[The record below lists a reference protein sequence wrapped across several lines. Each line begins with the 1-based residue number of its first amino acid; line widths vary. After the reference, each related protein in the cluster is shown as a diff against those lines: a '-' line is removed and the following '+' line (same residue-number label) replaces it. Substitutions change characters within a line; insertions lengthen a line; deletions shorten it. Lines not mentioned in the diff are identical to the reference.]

1 MRKKWFLWIFL
12 ILFSAS
18 FAQEVQNHYQT
29 KKIIVTKDTIF
40 LEKVSI
46 NPSFFKIEDKNKTTI
61 DSSFYKIDFQKGILL
76 FNENYTKSDTL
87 TVNYLKFPEF
97 LTKEYAI
104 YDDSK
109 VVSNEAGKLYAIKNE
124 DKPQFKP
131 FDGLNT
137 SGSISRGITIGNNQ
151 NTVVNSN
158 LDLQITGKIS
168 ENVSLRAS
176 IQDSNI
182 PLQEGGYSQKLDEF
196 DQIFI
201 ELFSDKWS
209 IKAGDLFLENRQSQ
223 FLNFNKKVQGLSTQ
237 FSLGTPENKTDV
249 FAAAALVRGQYARST
264 FIGQEGNQG
273 PYKLKGNNGELF
285 VLVVSGSERVYV
297 NGVLLERG
305 ENNDY
310 IIDYNAGEVI
320 FTSLFQ
326 ITSEMRIT
334 IEYQFSDR
342 NYTRFVAY
350 SGIMHEQEKFKIGGF
365 VYSENDVKNQPL
377 QQNLSEEQVTILKEA
392 GDNSNLMTAPS
403 AYLDSYSEN
412 KILYKKSF
420 IGTTEIFEFS
430 NNPDD
435 ELYNVRFTFVGQNLG
450 NYILLNNNAVGK
462 IYEYIAPNAG
472 IPQGNFEPIIPLIA
486 PEKIQIATI
495 LGGYNPSEKT
505 NIDFELAISNND
517 KNLYSSI
524 DDTNNKGLAGK
535 INLNKRLY
543 SGKYN
548 LDGFGNFQFIN
559 KDFKSIER
567 LFNIEFNRDWNLN
580 NPLGNQ
586 SLLTTGLNLDLKKNG
601 STKYQFEKLDFSENF
616 SGNRHIVESFIKFK
630 KTTLNTN
637 FSALNSSSTV
647 ANSTFIRNQTQI
659 RHHFYKNWV
668 GTSLRLENNKEK
680 LIPSNEF
687 TNLSQ
692 RFTEYGAFIGRG
704 DSTKIYVEIGYLNRV
719 NDSLQGN
726 QIKHV
731 NRSDSYYL
739 KSQLIKNSKSSLNV
753 FLNYRNLKY
762 EDVSKKDEP
771 SLNSRILY
779 NDSFFN
785 NLLQT
790 SIAYETT
797 SGTIAQQE
805 FTYLEVEPG
814 QGVYTWNDYN
824 NNGIQELQEFEV
836 ATFTDQAK
844 YVRVFL
850 PNQIFIRTHQNKFSQ
865 SLTFNGS
872 IWQNET
878 GYKKLLSYFYNQTSF
893 LVERK
898 IARNESDFDL
908 NPFSN
913 NKDIIG
919 LNNSFRNSLFY
930 NRGKQKHS
938 MIYTYLNS
946 KIKSLLNIGSQE
958 NNIFSHQFQ
967 YNHLIAKSWLIQ
979 LKSSLGNTTS
989 TSENYAN
996 RNFDIKNNNLNPKL
1010 SYLFSKNASWDIFY
1024 EYKNQKNTINALEIL
1039 EQNRLGTSFSLNSE
1053 KGFTLNGEYS
1063 FYNNNF
1069 TGNALSPVAFQM
1081 LQGLQAGK
1089 NSVWRLL
1096 LQKNI
1101 TQYLDINISY
1111 QGRKSETS
1119 KTIHNGNVQLR
1130 AFF

>member
-1 MRKKWFLWIFL
+1 M
-12 ILFSAS
+12 
-18 FAQEVQNHYQT
+18 
-29 KKIIVTKDTIF
+29 
-40 LEKVSI
+40 
-46 NPSFFKIEDKNKTTI
+46 
-61 DSSFYKIDFQKGILL
+61 
-76 FNENYTKSDTL
+76 
-87 TVNYLKFPEF
+87 
-97 LTKEYAI
+97 
-104 YDDSK
+104 
-109 VVSNEAGKLYAIKNE
+109 
-124 DKPQFKP
+124 
-131 FDGLNT
+131 
-137 SGSISRGITIGNNQ
+137 
-151 NTVVNSN
+151 
-158 LDLQITGKIS
+158 
-168 ENVSLRAS
+168 
-176 IQDSNI
+176 
-182 PLQEGGYSQKLDEF
+182 
-196 DQIFI
+196 
-201 ELFSDKWS
+201 
-209 IKAGDLFLENRQSQ
+209 
-223 FLNFNKKVQGLSTQ
+223 
-237 FSLGTPENKTDV
+237 GTPENKTDV

-420 IGTTEIFEFS
+420 IGTTEVFEFS
-430 NNPDD
+430 NDPND

-450 NYILLNNNAVGK
+450 NYVLLNNNAVGK

-524 DDTNNKGLAGK
+524 DDANNKGLAGK

-559 KDFKSIER
+559 RDFKSIER
-567 LFNIEFNRDWNLN
+567 LFNIEFNRDWNLS

-659 RHHFYKNWV
+659 RHHFYKNWI

-692 RFTEYGAFIGRG
+692 RFTEYGTFIGRG
-704 DSTKIYVEIGYLNRV
+704 DSTKVYVEIGYLNRV
-719 NDSLQGN
+719 NDSLQGE
-726 QIKHV
+726 QIKRV

-771 SLNSRILY
+771 SLNSRIL
-779 NDSFFN
+779 
-785 NLLQT
+785 
-790 SIAYETT
+790 
-797 SGTIAQQE
+797 
-805 FTYLEVEPG
+805 
-814 QGVYTWNDYN
+814 
-824 NNGIQELQEFEV
+824 
-836 ATFTDQAK
+836 
-844 YVRVFL
+844 
-850 PNQIFIRTHQNKFSQ
+850 
-865 SLTFNGS
+865 
-872 IWQNET
+872 
-878 GYKKLLSYFYNQTSF
+878 
-893 LVERK
+893 
-898 IARNESDFDL
+898 
-908 NPFSN
+908 
-913 NKDIIG
+913 
-919 LNNSFRNSLFY
+919 
-930 NRGKQKHS
+930 
-938 MIYTYLNS
+938 
-946 KIKSLLNIGSQE
+946 
-958 NNIFSHQFQ
+958 
-967 YNHLIAKSWLIQ
+967 
-979 LKSSLGNTTS
+979 
-989 TSENYAN
+989 
-996 RNFDIKNNNLNPKL
+996 
-1010 SYLFSKNASWDIFY
+1010 
-1024 EYKNQKNTINALEIL
+1024 
-1039 EQNRLGTSFSLNSE
+1039 
-1053 KGFTLNGEYS
+1053 
-1063 FYNNNF
+1063 
-1069 TGNALSPVAFQM
+1069 
-1081 LQGLQAGK
+1081 
-1089 NSVWRLL
+1089 
-1096 LQKNI
+1096 
-1101 TQYLDINISY
+1101 
-1111 QGRKSETS
+1111 
-1119 KTIHNGNVQLR
+1119 
-1130 AFF
+1130 